1 MEKRSSRSFGFRFG
15 CNRINQCFFLKFFF
29 LIYIEEKGIWRR
41 GMVLC
46 DEKEKRKLLG
56 RGTVIEER
64 WVVGTVT
71 EERRYKEE
79 REINIFLTE
88 KREATNKLIYRA
100 L

>member
-1 MEKRSSRSFGFRFG
+1 
-15 CNRINQCFFLKFFF
+15 
-29 LIYIEEKGIWRR
+29 
-41 GMVLC
+41 MVLC

-79 REINIFLTE
+79 REINIFFN
-88 KREATNKLIYRA
+88 REGRGNK
-100 L
+100 

>member
-1 MEKRSSRSFGFRFG
+1 MKRRRFG
-15 CNRINQCFFLKFFF
+15 
-29 LIYIEEKGIWRR
+29 EEGWF
-41 GMVLC
+41 C

-56 RGTVIEER
+56 RGTVREER

-79 REINIFLTE
+79 REINIFLTK

>member
-1 MEKRSSRSFGFRFG
+1 M
-15 CNRINQCFFLKFFF
+15 FFFNSFFF
-29 LIYIEEKGIWRR
+29 LIYIEEKGISRR

-56 RGTVIEER
+56 RGAMIEER

-79 REINIFLTE
+79 REINIFFN
-88 KREATNKLIYRA
+88 REERGNK
-100 L
+100 